1 MKNKIIKTI
10 LFAAMIL
17 MVGTIGTVQASSFHE
32 LPIGDIPTWM
42 QLAERY
48 NVDPTTFPG
57 YGCHHGHRSF
67 GC

>member
-1 MKNKIIKTI
+1 MKNKTIQTI

-17 MVGTIGTVQASSFHE
+17 IVGTIGTVEATATHASINE
-32 LPIGDIPTWM
+32 DTPAWI